1 MNKHGAIAGMVTGIT
16 FTAAY
21 IIYFKFVSPELN
33 SLENWFLGISP
44 EGIGLVGMI
53 INFAVAAGVMK
64 MTQPTPVEI
73 QEMVEGIRNPK
84 GSSEA
89 HAH

>member
-1 MNKHGAIAGMVTGIT
+1 MTRRSIPISTR
-16 FTAAY
+16 
-21 IIYFKFVSPELN
+21 SP
-33 SLENWFLGISP
+33 ENWFLGISP
-44 EGIGLVGMI
+44 EGIGLIGMM
-53 INFAVAAGVMK
+53 INFAVAAVVMK
-64 MTQPTPVEI
+64 MTKPTPIEI

>member
-1 MNKHGAIAGMVTGIT
+1 
-16 FTAAY
+16 
-21 IIYFKFVSPELN
+21 
-33 SLENWFLGISP
+33 
-44 EGIGLVGMI
+44 
-53 INFAVAAGVMK
+53 MK